1 MNGTPTK
8 LPCKMQLSLS
18 RERYH
23 VKNNLLGYHVA
34 MADDTTDQVLSGWNQ
49 ARPDLGVEAL
59 QVTARLSRIG
69 PHLARRQEEVFGR
82 FGLNRGE
89 VGLLSSLRIAQPHQL
104 SPTRLARGLML
115 SSAGVTSRID
125 RLERRGFV
133 RRLPDPNDRRGVII
147 ELTDAGLEVVD
158 AAVAANSVSDR
169 QLLERLEPDELA
181 TLEGLLRKL
190 LAGLEIP
197 E

>member
-1 MNGTPTK
+1 MTDDPTD
-8 LPCKMQLSLS
+8 
-18 RERYH
+18 R
-23 VKNNLLGYHVA
+23 LLV
-34 MADDTTDQVLSGWNQ
+34 GWDE
-49 ARPDLGVEAL
+49 ARPDLRVGAL

-69 PHLARRQEEVFGR
+69 PHLARRQEEVFNR

-89 VGLLSSLRIAQPHQL
+89 VGALSALRIAGPPHQL
-104 SPTRLARGLML
+104 SPTRLAKDLML

-133 RRLPDPNDRRGVII
+133 RRLDDPNDRRGVII
-147 ELTDAGLEVVD
+147 ELTDEGLAVVD
-158 AAVAANSVSDR
+158 AAVAANSASDR

-190 LAGLEIP
+190 LGGLELP